1 MLSFK
6 PTFSFRLLPKFS
18 SFGCRTEVPVSF
30 LAVGQRTL
38 SAPPRALRCFPSQPL
53 QMTKTPTSYFAL
65 KGLVRLHQASHTP
78 NNLCLHIR
86 QRTKKVMYCNRFTLH
101 SMRKGVSEAEGHPQE
116 SVSHSTSQLPLFLPS
131 LPSIPHHST
140 N

>member
-53 QMTKTPTSYFAL
+53 QLSKPPTSYFAL
-65 KGLVRLHQASHTP
+65 KGLVRFHQASHTP

-86 QRTKKVMYCNRFTLH
+86 QHTKKVMYCNRFTLH